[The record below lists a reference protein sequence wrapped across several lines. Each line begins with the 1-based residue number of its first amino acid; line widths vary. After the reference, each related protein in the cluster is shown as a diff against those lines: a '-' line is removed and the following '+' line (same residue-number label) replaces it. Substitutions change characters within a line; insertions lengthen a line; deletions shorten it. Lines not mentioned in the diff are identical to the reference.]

1 MMKRIRSFAFF
12 LFLFGTCL
20 SCFMSVSV
28 TAKKKAYK
36 ELSFDENWK
45 YASFSKIHDGKARLY
60 RSTAKT
66 PKNIVVCVN
75 AGHGTKGGEEVKT
88 QCHPDGS
95 PKIVSGTTKAGQTEA
110 FAVSSGM
117 SFSDGTPES
126 TVTLSLAKLVKK
138 KLLEDG
144 YDVLMIREEDDI
156 QLDNIARSVFA
167 NVYADCH
174 VALHYDS
181 TSDNKGAFFL
191 SVPED
196 KAYRSMEPVRSFY
209 TAHLDFGHSLIE
221 GLEKKDVK
229 IFNEGAMPMD
239 LTQTS
244 YSKVPSVDI
253 EVGDAG
259 SDYSEAA
266 QTKIADGILE
276 GLHIYFE
283 KESE

>member
-1 MMKRIRSFAFF
+1 MMKRRNFCFF
-12 LFLFGTCL
+12 LFFLLLMASCL
-20 SCFMSVSV
+20 SVS
-28 TAKKKAYK
+28 AKKKEYT
-36 ELSFDENWK
+36 ELSFDKNWK
-45 YASFSKIHDGKARLY
+45 YASFSKIHKDKVRLY
-60 RSTAKT
+60 RTSSES

-75 AGHGTKGGEEVKT
+75 AGHGTGGGEEVKT

-95 PKIVSGTTKAGQTEA
+95 AKIVSGTTKAGQKEA

-117 SFSDGTPES
+117 TFPDGMSESD
-126 TVTLSLAKLVKK
+126 VTLSLAKIVKK
-138 KLLEDG
+138 KLLADG
-144 YDVLMIREEDDI
+144 YDVLMIRESEDS
-156 QLDNIARSVFA
+156 QLDNIARCLFA

-174 VALHYDS
+174 VSLHYDS
-181 TSDNKGAFFL
+181 TSDDKGAFFL
-191 SVPED
+191 SVPD
-196 KAYRSMEPVRSFY
+196 DASYRSMEPVRTFY
-209 TAHLDFGHSLIE
+209 MAHLDFGHSLIE

-229 IFNEGAMPMD
+229 IFKDGTMPMD

-244 YSKVPSVDI
+244 YSRVPSVDI

-259 SDYSEAA
+259 SDYGEAA